1 MRIVNLGSLNI
12 DYVYRVQDIVSP
24 GETTA
29 ALSRDVFSGGK
40 GLNQSVALGRAG
52 AKVFHAGLVG
62 EEKAELLDV
71 LESSGVDISLIKQC
85 AAETGHAVIQ
95 VDNKGQNSI
104 IVFGG
109 ANKQITA
116 DYISEAL
123 SDFREGDLL
132 LLQNEISCVG
142 DAMEHAARKGMTIAF
157 NPSPFTENINDLPL
171 DKVKWL
177 ILNKT
182 EGTCISGEEDSGAMI
197 RNISARYPDMSIVIT
212 LGSEGSVCFDG
223 ENTFTQ
229 KSYKVD
235 AVDTTGAGDT
245 FTGYFIASAA
255 EGRKIPEAL
264 RTASAAAALSVMTK
278 GAAVSIPYRDA
289 VNRFF
294 RDENI
299 CDRITL

>member
-1 MRIVNLGSLNI
+1 MRIVNFGSLNI

-29 ALSRDVFSGGK
+29 ALSREVFSGGK

-71 LESSGVDISLIKQC
+71 LESSGVDIGLIKQC
-85 AAETGHAVIQ
+85 GAETGHAVIQ

-109 ANKQITA
+109 ANKQITPE
-116 DYISEAL
+116 YISEAL
-123 SDFREGDLL
+123 SDFGKGDLL
-132 LLQNEISCVG
+132 LIQNEISCV
-142 DAMEHAARKGMTIAF
+142 AEAIEQAARKGMVIAF
-157 NPSPFTENINDLPL
+157 NPSPFTDTIKDLPL

-182 EGTCISGEEDSGAMI
+182 EGACISGADEPDAMI
-197 RNISARYPDMSIVIT
+197 KIISARYPEMNIVIT

-223 ENTFTQ
+223 VNTFCQ
-229 KSYKVD
+229 KSFKVN

-245 FTGYFIASAA
+245 FTGYFIASVA
-255 EGRKIPEAL
+255 EGREIPEAQKA
-264 RTASAAAALSVMTK
+264 ASAAAALSVMIK
-278 GAAVSIPYRDA
+278 GASVSIPFRDA

-294 RDENI
+294 HDESI
-299 CDRITL
+299 YDKITL